1 MEDFLESK
9 LNQLKADDLLYFVFL
24 IAIVIDLYADD
35 QFRKQLFGK
44 RVQNPSK
51 LFIFAAFLVLF
62 VFVMFAV
69 RNYREMQTFPP
80 GSREYRLAKM
90 RLFGSLFIV
99 FGQSLVVL
107 YFLKTKSES
116 QGSI

>member
-1 MEDFLESK
+1 MEDSLDSK
-9 LNQLKADDLLYFVFL
+9 LNQLKEDDLLYFVFL
-24 IAIVIDLYADD
+24 IAIVIDLYADN
-35 QFRKQLFGK
+35 QSRKKLYGK
-44 RVQNPSK
+44 NVQNPSG
-51 LFIFAAFLVLF
+51 LFILAAFLVLF

-69 RNYREMQTFPP
+69 RNYREMQTFPF
-80 GSREYRLAKM
+80 GSRDYRLAKM

-107 YFLKTKSES
+107 YLLKTKSES